1 MKKILISVLLIAL
14 SFTKA
19 QENTMT
25 TSLYQKYG
33 SYKEETFQKR
43 RFKHA
48 DMVPLIEKLKNDSRY
63 SVEKAGKSVEG
74 RDIYMIRTGA
84 GKTKVL
90 LWSQMH
96 GDESTATMALFDIFN
111 FLNSNDEFNS
121 WREKILSG
129 LTLYIIPM
137 LNPDGTER
145 FQRRNALEVDLNR
158 DAAALQCPESRILKA
173 AVDTLKPEFGFN
185 LHDQGRNYA
194 AGLSPMWAALSF
206 LAPAYNY
213 EKDVN
218 DIRLNAMKVIAAMNE
233 KVSLFAEGH
242 IGRYSDDFEP
252 RAFGDNVQ
260 KWGTSA
266 ILIESGWWKDD
277 PEKQQIRKLNF
288 MAILSALYNIADGSY
303 NSRTQAEY
311 ETIPFNEKV
320 MADVILRNISFSSN
334 GTSIKS
340 DIAISGDEIT
350 DERNYYLKNT
360 IIDSGDLSGLFG
372 FEEYDF
378 AGLKAEPGKI
388 FPETL
393 SSPAKL
399 NEMDLNELLAEGY
412 LFARVDSMDGLPER
426 GDFPINLVSKDF
438 NNTEIK
444 NGGGANF
451 ILKQDGEIK
460 YAVVNGFIYKAG
472 SDLRAIKNTII
483 YK

>member
-1 MKKILISVLLIAL
+1 MKRLLIPVILIAL
-14 SFTKA
+14 SLTKA

-25 TSLYQKYG
+25 TSLYENYG
-33 SYKEETFQKR
+33 SYKEESFQKR

-48 DMVPLIEKLKNDSRY
+48 DMVPLIEKLKKDKKY
-63 SVEKAGKSVEG
+63 SVEKAGKSIEG
-74 RDIYMIRTGA
+74 RDIYMIKIGT

-111 FLNSNDEFNS
+111 FLNSKGEFDS
-121 WREKILSG
+121 WRNKILND

-137 LNPDGTER
+137 LNPDGAER

-194 AGLSPMWAALSF
+194 AGLTPKWAALSF
-206 LAPAYNY
+206 LAPAFNY

-218 DIRLNAMKVIAAMNE
+218 DVRLRAMKVIAAMNE

-288 MAILSALYNIADGSY
+288 IAILSALYNIADGSY
-303 NSRTQAEY
+303 ASRSQAEY

-320 MADVILRNISFSSN
+320 MADVIIRNISLSIN
-334 GTSIKS
+334 GTAIKS

-350 DERNYYLKNT
+350 DDKNFYT
-360 IIDSGDLSGLFG
+360 KNAIIDSGDLSGMFG
-372 FEEYDF
+372 FEERDF
-378 AGLKAEPGKI
+378 TGLKAEPGKI
-388 FPETL
+388 YPETL

-399 NEMDLNELLAEGY
+399 NELDPGRLLAEGY
-412 LFARVDSMDGLPER
+412 LFARVDSLDSLSER
-426 GDFPINLVSKDF
+426 GDYPLNIVSKDF
-438 NNTEIK
+438 KSAEIK

-451 ILKQDGEIK
+451 ILKQDGKIK
-460 YAVVNGFIYKAG
+460 YAVVNGFIYEIG
-472 SDLRAIKNTII
+472 SDVGAIKNTLI
-483 YK
+483 YR